1 MKKSIM
7 TVAAIAMVLS
17 FSSCKE
23 TTAETTE
30 ETVEEVST
38 INATEEEILEEETE
52 WEIEEDSTSQVENT
66 KMTPTE
72 TPDSSKK

>member
-38 INATEEEILEEETE
+38 MNATQEEIIEEETQLE
-52 WEIEEDSTSQVENT
+52 VEQDSTTQVDSAEI
-66 KMTPTE
+66 TPAE
-72 TPDSSKK
+72 VPGSDKI

>member
-1 MKKSIM
+1 M

-38 INATEEEILEEETE
+38 INAAEEEVLEEETQLE
-52 WEIEEDSTSQVENT
+52 VEQDSTTQLNSSEI
-66 KMTPTE
+66 TPAE
-72 TPDSSKK
+72 VPGSDKI